1 MNRIVRGTVLDNNH
15 LLVRGYSDPVTVSLM
30 RKINIVEAIRGIPF
44 EDFHIFPAIC
54 ADGSSATLLVN
65 PLTIPVN
72 CNCTINPSLT
82 WICTCFDYII
92 PTGYICTGDD
102 MACNE
107 VWMSSLS
114 TQLLTTVD
122 TINLGSCYYY
132 DDDYGHHNN
141 VSYVNDTTIIIP
153 NQNTLLLELIVTVNG
168 TVDPLF
174 NASILYLNDTTVS
187 IKPMTMTLSSYTIMG
202 IGIVSVQPIWLN
214 GLLATGWS
222 LKVSSNSSVSSTL
235 LVNDFNT
242 WSSTDTDHHPFIVIE
257 FHKEIQINS
266 VYIGFQ
272 TIGLYEGVNETAL
285 PVRIIAQTSLDG
297 IHWILLDEFTSSVY
311 HSEQGKHLSFSLVR
325 TYSLTGHIGILIP
338 MTLIPNPPYM
348 RIASF
353 FPLSVYVIIPITN
366 QICEND
372 NIILLGQGITPTTI
386 QPSVGPGCVCTNSCV
401 LSGRPVQ
408 PTDRCS
414 DERYLNSIGV
424 GGSPYELILQG
435 IIQPTDMYQYL
446 SATVNGTNITTP
458 YYTTLNGSIH
468 VWSVNDSFPVGNPT
482 VKGWTVSYIDG
493 TLLPPTIIIITSNGT
508 WMQYEN
514 SSLSQRGIACPDGT
528 HCSACG
534 SNLRPGPLPQP
545 FTYGPCE
552 PSIGTSI
559 NDTNAYTF
567 LQNGFSI
574 KVIGLKYN
582 RTTVQLSRGPC
593 FDCDGLYQCITGECV
608 TNPSD
613 CPPPTYDCLGD
624 GCVSISTVN
633 SRDYQCACQVGTG
646 GTACSEKY
654 CVPGDP
660 LTGQIDPAL
669 WVSCLPDGGS
679 E

>member
-1 MNRIVRGTVLDNNH
+1 MQLNDVIYPSVCPPNTVNESTLNQLWITQTYRQSSGLTVGSNAVGQTAVDISGMNRIVRGTVLDNNH
-15 LLVRGYSDPVTVSLM
+15 LLVRGYSNPVTVSLM
-30 RKINIVEAIRGIPF
+30 RKINIVEATRGIPF

-54 ADGSSATLLVN
+54 ADGSSSTLLVN
-65 PLTIPVN
+65 PLTIPVD

-82 WICTCFDYII
+82 WICMCSDYII
-92 PTGYICTGDD
+92 PTGYICTGTD

-242 WSSTDTDHHPFIVIE
+242 WSSTDTDHHPFIVIS

-311 HSEQGKHLSFSLVR
+311 HSEQGKHLS
-325 TYSLTGHIGILIP
+325 
-338 MTLIPNPPYM
+338 
-348 RIASF
+348 
-353 FPLSVYVIIPITN
+353 LSRMYVFT
-366 QICEND
+366 
-372 NIILLGQGITPTTI
+372 
-386 QPSVGPGCVCTNSCV
+386 
-401 LSGRPVQ
+401 
-408 PTDRCS
+408 
-414 DERYLNSIGV
+414 
-424 GGSPYELILQG
+424 
-435 IIQPTDMYQYL
+435 
-446 SATVNGTNITTP
+446 NGTHR
-458 YYTTLNGSIH
+458 YSYS
-468 VWSVNDSFPVGNPT
+468 NDSYT
-482 VKGWTVSYIDG
+482 KS
-493 TLLPPTIIIITSNGT
+493 TI
-508 WMQYEN
+508 YEN
-514 SSLSQRGIACPDGT
+514 C
-528 HCSACG
+528 
-534 SNLRPGPLPQP
+534 
-545 FTYGPCE
+545 
-552 PSIGTSI
+552 
-559 NDTNAYTF
+559 
-567 LQNGFSI
+567 
-574 KVIGLKYN
+574 
-582 RTTVQLSRGPC
+582 
-593 FDCDGLYQCITGECV
+593 
-608 TNPSD
+608 
-613 CPPPTYDCLGD
+613 
-624 GCVSISTVN
+624 
-633 SRDYQCACQVGTG
+633 
-646 GTACSEKY
+646 
-654 CVPGDP
+654 
-660 LTGQIDPAL
+660 
-669 WVSCLPDGGS
+669 
-679 E
+679 